1 MAKPAPAFALVSK
14 EEKIERWNHILL
26 HWRNRKILEIEALF
40 FEHHGLMGWS
50 ADRYRGLQFQLD
62 DGSLWITYVNP
73 DSELDGPINNVS
85 INRLLTVSDPPK
97 FIPCKS
103 GHFWPPPDIVVAE
116 TGRCLRD
123 KEIIEADIIDSF
135 LRLKVVSVSAAV
147 FRSCILI
154 FSRHKLPLDLSPLII
169 SFLGSTKLEIYT
181 LTVSAQNF
189 RWPFNIQQVM
199 EGELAQQNERTRNES
214 TCTPT

>member
-1 MAKPAPAFALVSK
+1 
-14 EEKIERWNHILL
+14 
-26 HWRNRKILEIEALF
+26 
-40 FEHHGLMGWS
+40 MGWS

-85 INRLLTVSDPPK
+85 
-97 FIPCKS
+97 
-103 GHFWPPPDIVVAE
+103 PDIVVAE